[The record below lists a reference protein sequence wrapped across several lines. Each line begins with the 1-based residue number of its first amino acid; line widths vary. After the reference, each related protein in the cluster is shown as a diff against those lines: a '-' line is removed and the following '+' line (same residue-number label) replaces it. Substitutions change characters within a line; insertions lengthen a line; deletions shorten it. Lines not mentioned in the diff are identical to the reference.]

1 VAHYT
6 HWCGSDLVNEML
18 IILIRQRDVVIVLA
32 AQKEGCG
39 LATLSHDLI
48 SLELAYFS
56 AYVDMVVVSGGE
68 R

>member
-1 VAHYT
+1 
-6 HWCGSDLVNEML
+6 
-18 IILIRQRDVVIVLA
+18 LA

-39 LATLSHDLI
+39 LEKLSHDLI
-48 SLELAYFS
+48 SLELEYFS